1 MQTSPCSG
9 LSDLS
14 FKQLVLW
21 SLFFETRT
29 PSDFPDTKSNIQ
41 IKIKFKS
48 SVSSQQISPFCF
60 VNW

>member
-1 MQTSPCSG
+1 MQTSPGSG

-21 SLFFETRT
+21 SLFFET

>member
-14 FKQLVLW
+14 FKQLVLRG
-21 SLFFETRT
+21 LFFET
-29 PSDFPDTKSNIQ
+29 PSDFPDTKSNIK